1 MKATRKNRTGA
12 HAAFAASTLAV
23 FLGGCGSM
31 QQARLD
37 EQTPAPPAATHEGEA
52 MPVLVGNVTA
62 SVDQPADLRE
72 AVCRYLRDQ
81 TAAAIARHG
90 TFVLVNTNAPTDL
103 LSGFGI
109 ASTQATDKAIAPQA
123 AFDVEVIRLEE
134 KLGATV
140 KVGFVSSQQK
150 HAVAGVKVTLRS
162 LTGGE
167 NLTSVQ
173 GGKSSKGAWGV
184 ITSVNRDAMREG
196 GDVWTLD
203 GSMIGLA
210 CAEAVRT
217 GVDHIARRLRFRAQA
232 LDTGIEKRLL
242 RPRTERGLQTRD

>member
-1 MKATRKNRTGA
+1 MKTTHRNRTGS
-12 HAAFAASTLAV
+12 HTAFAASAIALLV
-23 FLGGCGSM
+23 CGCGSM

-37 EQTPAPPAATHEGEA
+37 EQTPTPPTAARQGIA
-52 MPVLVGNVTA
+52 IPVLVGNVTSSA
-62 SVDQPADLRE
+62 EQPVDLRE

-90 TFVLVNTNAPTDL
+90 AFVLVNTNAPTDL

-109 ASTQATDKAIAPQA
+109 ASTQPTDKAIAPQA

-150 HAVAGVKVTLRS
+150 HAVAQVKVTLRS

-173 GGKSSKGAWGV
+173 EGRSSKGAWGV
-184 ITSVNRDAMREG
+184 ITSVNREAMKG
-196 GDVWTLD
+196 GQEEWKLD
-203 GSMIGLA
+203 GSMIGVA
-210 CAEAVRT
+210 CADAVRA
-217 GVDHIARRLRFRAQA
+217 GVDDLERQALFRAKA
-232 LDTGIEKRLL
+232 LDAGIEKRLL
-242 RPRTERGLQTRD
+242 RPRTERGR

>member
-12 HAAFAASTLAV
+12 HTAFAASTLAV
-23 FLGGCGSM
+23 FLCGCGSM

-37 EQTPAPPAATHEGEA
+37 EQTPAPPTAAHEGKA

-81 TAAAIARHG
+81 TAAAIAQHG
-90 TFVLVNTNAPTDL
+90 AFVLMNTNAPTDL

-109 ASTQATDKAIAPQA
+109 ASTQATDKAIAPEA

-150 HAVAGVKVTLRS
+150 HAVAEVKVTLRR

-173 GGKSSKGAWGV
+173 EGKSSKGAWGV
-184 ITSVNRDAMREG
+184 ITSVNREAMKG
-196 GDVWTLD
+196 GQEEWKLD
-203 GSMIGLA
+203 GSMIGVA
-210 CAEAVRT
+210 CADAVRAGIEDLKRQT
-217 GVDHIARRLRFRAQA
+217 LFRAKA
-232 LDTGIEKRLL
+232 LDAGIEKRLL
-242 RPRTERGLQTRD
+242 RPRTERAR